1 MNARIPSLLA
11 AASAAL
17 ALGVGA
23 AVTMGFSPAGWPFV
37 EGGADAQD
45 EAQLLALRGQHNLL
59 VMVADRAAPDQ
70 AVADVR
76 VRISEAA
83 QRPGYDRPM
92 TGVWLLVNLPG
103 GRYDVD
109 LLHRGRLQRQPVL
122 ITPDDRQA
130 MVFYV
135 DAAEPA
141 AD

>member
-1 MNARIPSLLA
+1 
-11 AASAAL
+11 
-17 ALGVGA
+17 
-23 AVTMGFSPAGWPFV
+23 MGFSPAGWPFV

-59 VMVADRAAPDQ
+59 VMVADRAAPEQ

-76 VRISEAA
+76 VRISVAA

-92 TGVWLLVNLPG
+92 AGAWLLVNLPG

-122 ITPDDRQA
+122 IAPDDRQA